1 MRGCARGPWGLAVAL
16 AGAVAIVPAS
26 GAAGPFDI
34 VRVDEFIGAARG
46 LLGRTTADVERRL
59 GPPRTVTP
67 GAVPTYRDR
76 RVFRVTRRLS
86 YDGVTVEVLD
96 TGRVRRVHLERAG
109 LGLPLGLDV
118 GAAREDV
125 LRVLGEP
132 TQADAGQ
139 LLYLYSDG
147 FPDTVRFELRDGR
160 VRAIQWDYGSAEGD
174 PAGP

>member
-1 MRGCARGPWGLAVAL
+1 MRGAGRLAAALAVAVTL
-16 AGAVAIVPAS
+16 VPPARAG
-26 GAAGPFDI
+26 GPLDI

-46 LLGRTTADVERRL
+46 LLGRTATDVERRL
-59 GPPRTVTP
+59 GPPRAVAP
-67 GAVPTYRDR
+67 GAVPSYRDR

-86 YDGVTVEVLD
+86 YDGLTLEVLD
-96 TGRVRRVHLERAG
+96 TGRVRRVRLERAG

-118 GAAREDV
+118 GATREDV
-125 LRVLGEP
+125 LRALGEP

-139 LLYLYSDG
+139 LTYLYSDG

-160 VRAIQWDYGSAEGD
+160 VRGIQWDYGSAEGD